1 MTMIRGT
8 IRSSCSG
15 DVADILRS
23 MRNIMMWSARA
34 CLYPYAFLLGI
45 VTVVVIFQLINIVD
59 PPYVIKSKHGI
70 DEVDYDDNPAGPPPR
85 CNWNVHIFD
94 KIRTLNKASEFTAL
108 MSKLKKVTKYRY
120 ATGKPMVCKGDQGQ
134 IPCYMKITVSLNE
147 TDLRNKDAVVFG
159 MSAVSMREA
168 IALMMSKRRI
178 DPDQLWVFMT
188 MLSPLEIKKRF
199 PRIGSFPSHITWSY
213 LTSSDVVNPYA
224 QYSVNEPTDK
234 FNVTYGHYVRG
245 KRKLVA
251 WMGDNCGDKDFWP
264 RKAYLAELMKHVP
277 VDLYGECTNL
287 TCLPRN
293 SEQCGMLMS
302 QYKFFLAFESSEC
315 REYITE
321 PFWFTAL
328 KHQSVP
334 IVYGPKKDSYLKLA
348 PPLSFIHISDFES
361 PQALANYLKSLDK
374 NDGLY
379 SRFFKWRHSGS
390 LKPRYPPFKPESLCK
405 LLPYIEDMK
414 IRKFEKEA
422 LSNTKWL
429 SSCRNKNIT
438 SMHSLSNWTPW
449 K

>member
-1 MTMIRGT
+1 
-8 IRSSCSG
+8 
-15 DVADILRS
+15 
-23 MRNIMMWSARA
+23 MWAAKA

-45 VTVVVIFQLINIVD
+45 VTIVVIFQLINIVD
-59 PPYVIKSKHGI
+59 PPYVIKSKHGV
-70 DEVDYDDNPAGPPPR
+70 DKVDYDDNPAGPPPT

-94 KIRTLNKASEFTAL
+94 RIRTLSKGSEFTPL
-108 MSKLKKVTKYRY
+108 MSKLKRVTNHRY
-120 ATGKPMVCKGDQGQ
+120 AVGKPMVCQGAPHQ
-134 IPCYMKITVSLNE
+134 IPCSIRITLSSNE

-159 MSAVSMREA
+159 MSAMSMRDA
-168 IALMMSKRRI
+168 IGMLASKRRT

-188 MLSPLEIKKRF
+188 MQSPLEMRKLV
-199 PRIGSFPSHITWSY
+199 PRIGSFPTHLLWSY
-213 LTSSDVVNPYA
+213 MTSSDVVTPYA
-224 QYSVNEPTDK
+224 QYVTNEPMDTD
-234 FNVTYGHYVRG
+234 NVTYGHYVRG

-251 WMGDNCGDKDFWP
+251 WMGNNCDEKDFWP
-264 RKAYLAELMKHVP
+264 RKAFLTELRKHIP

-321 PFWFTAL
+321 SFWLTAL
-328 KHQSVP
+328 THQSVP
-334 IVYGPKKDSYLKLA
+334 IVYGSKKDSYLKLA
-348 PPLSFIHISDFES
+348 PPMSFIHISDFES
-361 PQALANYLKSLDK
+361 PKALADYLMSLDK

-390 LKPRYPPFKPESLCK
+390 IKTRYPPFKPESLCK

-414 IRKFEKEA
+414 IRKLEKET
-422 LSNTKWL
+422 LSETKWFN
-429 SSCRNKNIT
+429 SCRNRNI
-438 SMHSLSNWTPW
+438 SSIQSLRTWTPW